1 MNTYKKNKTN
11 YNLLCQLGSGTPPY
25 RFLVI
30 GGGTPDLYGQGFY
43 EVGSH
48 PTANYGAGK
57 DWNDKYFWSGLAT
70 ELSKLQIKF
79 DGIIFDNGSFSWIIG
94 DRAEFVF
101 ESLIRTFEIFLN
113 TNGIIIITAYNAR
126 GTEEQITEFHVR
138 MSGSFMF
145 TYATPG
151 EFRLNDNHSG
161 DVFRIFQRNG
171 GKLEISSDN
180 IYPVDLDNKFS
191 RGDNTTY
198 SLIYKNDT
206 KCVEEK
212 TLPDFLISRFTKK
225 DKLPNTSLST
235 PSNTTQV
242 TPSKASLST
251 RPPSNTSP
259 RPILQD
265 AKSQDKLQQIVCKE
279 CSYANSIYMTNCEI
293 CENPLSPAQNT
304 TAPVQNTATKTKESK
319 NKKTTPVRNTSQ
331 VSPSNTLAPRPILQ
345 DAKSQ
350 DKLQQIVCKECSYAN
365 SIYMTNC
372 EICENPLSPAQN
384 TTAPVQNTATK
395 TKESKNKKTT
405 PVRNTSQ
412 VSPSNTLAPTPI
424 LQDAKSQELL
434 HTNGSAFAVCLD
446 LSNPQKPRAIVCLLY
461 IISDN
466 KKRKPVE
473 HKTLETLITHFNIT
487 DITPDI
493 DLKMNLSTL
502 KFNDVL
508 GTNQNL
514 RLIRYSGGLDIKEA
528 SVLDEYKINGQP
540 SDILKK
546 YIIEQ
551 SKIVLTDR
559 VAYLGMMG
567 RKEITNI
574 ALSSQPLVNKVM
586 WDNIVWD
593 YTVLVTTPCT
603 EDSGIIITD
612 YASLMFH
619 YWLFEKLQIE
629 GNDRKH
635 PLVGIFNTRGC
646 IKEMKDSFTPTL
658 DKKNMPKSVVLF
670 NKMTPVEEHIHFEG
684 RYDIGP
690 PMAIIDISS
699 CVVKKT

>member
-225 DKLPNTSLST
+225 DKLPNTSLSI

-265 AKSQDKLQQIVCKE
+265 AKSQDKLQQIVCKV
-279 CSYANSIYMTNCEI
+279 CSYENSIYMTNCEI

-304 TAPVQNTATKTKESK
+304 TAPVQNTVIE
-319 NKKTTPVRNTSQ
+319 
-331 VSPSNTLAPRPILQ
+331 
-345 DAKSQ
+345 
-350 DKLQQIVCKECSYAN
+350 
-365 SIYMTNC
+365 
-372 EICENPLSPAQN
+372 
-384 TTAPVQNTATK
+384 

-424 LQDAKSQELL
+424 LQDAKTQELL

-528 SVLDEYKINGQP
+528 SVLYESKINGQP

-551 SKIVLTDR
+551 SKRVLTDR

-574 ALSSQPLVNKVM
+574 ALSSQPFENKVM
-586 WDNIVWD
+586 WNNIVWD

-658 DKKNMPKSVVLF
+658 DKKYMPTSVVLF

>member
-11 YNLLCQLGSGTPPY
+11 YNLLCQLGSGTSPY

-94 DRAEFVF
+94 DRAKFVF

-126 GTEEQITEFHVR
+126 GTEEQITEFHAR

-180 IYPVDLDNKFS
+180 IYPVDLSNKFS
-191 RGDNTTY
+191 RGDNTNY

-225 DKLPNTSLST
+225 DKLPNTSLSI

-279 CSYANSIYMTNCEI
+279 CSFENSIYLTKCE
-293 CENPLSPAQNT
+293 
-304 TAPVQNTATKTKESK
+304 
-319 NKKTTPVRNTSQ
+319 
-331 VSPSNTLAPRPILQ
+331 
-345 DAKSQ
+345 
-350 DKLQQIVCKECSYAN
+350 
-365 SIYMTNC
+365 M
-372 EICENPLSPAQN
+372 CENPLSPAQN

-424 LQDAKSQELL
+424 TPDAKSQELL

-466 KKRKPVE
+466 KKRKLVE

-528 SVLDEYKINGQP
+528 SVLYEYKINGQP

-559 VAYLGMMG
+559 VAYLRMMG

-574 ALSSQPLVNKVM
+574 ALSSQPLDNKVM
-586 WDNIVWD
+586 WNNIVWD

-619 YWLFEKLQIE
+619 YWLFEKLKIE

-658 DKKNMPKSVVLF
+658 DIKIMPKSVVLF